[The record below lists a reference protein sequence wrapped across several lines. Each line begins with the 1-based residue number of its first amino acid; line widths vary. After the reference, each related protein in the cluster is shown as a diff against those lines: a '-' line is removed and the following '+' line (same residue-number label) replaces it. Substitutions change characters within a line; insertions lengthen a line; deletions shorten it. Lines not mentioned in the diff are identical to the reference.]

1 MVVAGFMIAKG
12 WMSIINCGN
21 FWGVVLLGQF
31 ELWALFLPANN
42 ILENSGGFFVTF
54 WVSFVAWT
62 VSQIPARKVIRKAE
76 KTSL

>member
-1 MVVAGFMIAKG
+1 MVVAGFMIAKV

-62 VSQIPARKVIRKAE
+62 VTQIPARKVIRKAE